1 MARRK
6 WWTVSRC
13 VSRYLAISI
22 ISTIHIRQ
30 HDFGLTARQGIA
42 LLATHATSGQ
52 FHNFRL
58 PTKYMWPGN
67 PYLTN
72 MYFKYLAGVG
82 MYR

>member
-1 MARRK
+1 MCFVK
-6 WWTVSRC
+6 
-13 VSRYLAISI
+13 
-22 ISTIHIRQ
+22 

-58 PTKYMWPGN
+58 PNKYMWSGN

-72 MYFKYLAGVG
+72 MYFKYLAGVP
-82 MYR
+82 MYRCSLWCLSHTITHSCLC

>member
-1 MARRK
+1 MCFVK
-6 WWTVSRC
+6 
-13 VSRYLAISI
+13 
-22 ISTIHIRQ
+22 

-58 PTKYMWPGN
+58 PNKYMWSGN

-72 MYFKYLAGVG
+72 MYFKYLAGAP
-82 MYR
+82 MYRCSLFRWC